1 MNRRHLL
8 KSAGLLT
15 LGYPLL
21 RLSAIQTSPQ
31 FSTDPFSAGVASGD
45 PTRNSIVLWTRLIP
59 DATVERDW
67 ERAAVTV
74 NWEIASDE
82 GMKRVVRRGS
92 AIATPELGHSVHVDA
107 NGLDANRWYWYQFKT
122 GAASSP
128 IGRTKTA
135 PSSSTD
141 RIRFAV
147 ASCQNFQTGYF

>member
-1 MNRRHLL
+1 MNRRYLL

-67 ERAAVTV
+67 TVARAWLYER
-74 NWEIASDE
+74 
-82 GMKRVVRRGS
+82 
-92 AIATPELGHSVHVDA
+92 L
-107 NGLDANRWYWYQFKT
+107 
-122 GAASSP
+122 
-128 IGRTKTA
+128 A
-135 PSSSTD
+135 PGPSRMPD
-141 RIRFAV
+141 
-147 ASCQNFQTGYF
+147 GG